1 MRLIRPL
8 MLLLA
13 IAAYSYGL
21 SAEEVGCMDEA
32 EYQKAKGDYADTLAK
47 YDLPT
52 VSQEFLEAISATEDL
67 KEQVG
72 NCQKTIS
79 DHAPKSCDALA
90 ELYNAKR
97 IEMNALKN
105 RLSMALQMQEYLM
118 TLKVKLERPICAK

>member
-8 MLLLA
+8 MLLLV
-13 IAAYSYGL
+13 ITTYSYGL
-21 SAEEVGCMDEA
+21 SAEEVGCIEEA
-32 EYQKAKGDYADTLAK
+32 EYQKTKGDYADTFAK

-52 VSQEFLEAISATEDL
+52 VSQEFLDAINATDDL
-67 KEQVG
+67 REQLT
-72 NCQKTIS
+72 NCQKNIS

-90 ELYNAKR
+90 EQYNAKR
-97 IEMNALKN
+97 TQMNALKT